1 MEMAFFIK
9 MVYEWKSNMKA
20 DEAKF
25 KQLTVFSL
33 GDPGTLAVND
43 SFINEKQQGTSGLL
57 TDYKIIWGY

>member
-1 MEMAFFIK
+1 
-9 MVYEWKSNMKA
+9 MKV

-33 GDPGTLAVND
+33 GEPGTLAVND

-57 TDYKIIWGY
+57 TDNKII